1 METTKLPRA
10 DLEVSRACM
19 GTMTFGSQAD
29 EAESRRMVNICLDAG
44 INFFDTANVYNQGR
58 SEEILGAA
66 LGPKRPRVVLASKVR
81 GLMKREPS
89 YGGLSRAAIRRGIEE
104 SLARLRTDYLDIYY
118 LHQPD
123 YDTPIEETLETLEEL
138 RHEGK
143 IRYSATSNYSAWQLC
158 EIFWLCEKN
167 GYQPPWVSQPMYNI
181 LARGIEQEYLT
192 FTERFEVGVVAY
204 NPLAGGLLTGKHSP
218 DKGPIE
224 GTRFDG
230 NKMYQNRYWHEGYF
244 HAVEELKAIAER
256 AGRGLVELALHWV
269 FARDGVDA
277 VILGASRAEQL
288 ENNLRALDGPPLD
301 ASTVDQ
307 CDEVWGRLRGPTP
320 IYNR

>member
-29 EAESRRMVNICLDAG
+29 EAESRRMVDICLDAG

-167 GYQPPWVSQPMYNI
+167 GYQPPRVSQPMYNI

-218 DKGPIE
+218 DKGPIA

-269 FARDGVDA
+269 FARDGVDS

-301 ASTVDQ
+301 ASTLDQ

>member
-1 METTKLPRA
+1 
-10 DLEVSRACM
+10 M
-19 GTMTFGSQAD
+19 G
-29 EAESRRMVNICLDAG
+29 
-44 INFFDTANVYNQGR
+44 
-58 SEEILGAA
+58 
-66 LGPKRPRVVLASKVR
+66 
-81 GLMKREPS
+81 
-89 YGGLSRAAIRRGIEE
+89 
-104 SLARLRTDYLDIYY
+104 TDYLDIYY

-123 YDTPIEETLETLEEL
+123 YDVPIEETLEIMEEL
-138 RHEGK
+138 RREGK

-167 GYQPPWVSQPMYNI
+167 GYLPPWVSQPMYNM

-230 NKMYQNRYWHEGYF
+230 NQMYQNRYWNQGYF
-244 HAVEELKAIAER
+244 HAVEELKTIAEQ
-256 AGRGLVELALHWV
+256 AGRGLVELALRWV
-269 FARDGVDA
+269 FARDRVDSI
-277 VILGASRAEQL
+277 ILGASRAEQL
-288 ENNLRALDGPPLD
+288 EDNLRAIESPPLD
-301 ASTVDQ
+301 PSTLEQ